1 MLDDSKIKILVCC
14 HKPSELPQDDIF
26 LPIHVGA
33 AISDVNLGIQRD
45 DQLNGQA
52 CDNISSKNRSFCE
65 LTAIYWAWKS
75 IKKIYPELQYIGLN
89 HYRRFFSF
97 DETRL
102 TASGIPKDVKNIAQ
116 YKLDKLK
123 IESWLSSN
131 KVITTPKAHLKTSVA
146 SGYEHAHYSS
156 DLRIVHDIVHDI
168 FPESLQAFNDVFLGC
183 NYFYDC
189 NMFIMSWNEF
199 DEYCKWLFA
208 ILFEAEKR
216 IDISHYDT
224 YQKRI
229 FGFLAER
236 LWTVWVKQRQYSLR
250 NLNYLVYTEAP
261 KKVNDGIIARLKHHR
276 MLFKDNFAFFLS
288 KTRKDKQERYWT
300 VP

>member
-14 HKPSELPQDDIF
+14 HKPSELPQDGIF

-52 CDNISSKNRSFCE
+52 CDNISNKNRSFCE
-65 LTAIYWAWKS
+65 LTAIYWAWKN

-116 YKLDKLK
+116 YKLDKSK

-156 DLRIVHDIVHDI
+156 DLRIVHDIVRDI

-189 NMFIMSWNEF
+189 NMFIMPWNEF

-261 KKVNDGIIARLKHHR
+261 KKVNDGIIARLKHRR